1 MHTNNRPDND
11 NMTDMEVSTA
21 TEPAQDSSYLTQT
34 TASISRHLRRKGV
47 PLVQILPFANEIVAG
62 NLNVYFPHRL
72 CAVLQWWMD
81 KLSERN
87 DSAKEARTDPA
98 FWTLFITVWED
109 MAKDLAMPRE
119 RIYRN
124 SKFTEIVSL
133 AIKEN
138 IEGCSVQLL
147 DEITTAV
154 NKVSLSLAVQFTES
168 AAVEIAGDYLKTLT
182 NFQKTGLPVGQIA
195 GVSEWTQMMLNFLER
210 SSQGSQDMQKKCRE
224 VGSFLP
230 YIFYLLS
237 GEDINKELAHFID
250 YLVTRFL
257 FSPEHF
263 PITGLYAFTTFEV
276 LEFANEAPVRGY
288 AHIIRLGEKVA
299 ATMPGTTGE
308 KDLVVPLVSGLIQ
321 NAKQYTVEL
330 LDQCTEMGYKVE
342 KSILVKLFNE
352 AVPSREAFALDW
364 QVNNDRDWRLIAALV
379 RQDPSLTATSVSL
392 AKDISD
398 GPDDE
403 YTKSV
408 MRGMAKGY
416 QLNSNLYDFVII
428 WVDEMAKS
436 DKWRDP
442 DFLPYVSQLI
452 ATMFPDEYYDV
463 LTHWTEKV
471 KEEQEDVAVR
481 NNQLYALVAVV
492 NALLS
497 MKLEASFDEKVLKV
511 LSKLIKLEDDKIDS
525 EILWRL
531 RYIIFTKAPS
541 TKHKIDFNEA
551 VEPKKELLQYQFGCL
566 CRLAEFDNVKKFD
579 KALDT
584 FLSYLIKKKL
594 ENMIPFLF
602 NRWLVI
608 LNRFA
613 KSKRLSKI
621 AEMAVSTY
629 VTELVQNDQ
638 LFEQTNVWTP
648 VLDNIKDPKP
658 LIAVPYPAFPRD
670 IRVALVNKFSLEDP
684 SAEGLELVSNLVSSS
699 GSGGYKIEKDVD
711 SFCVLLDHGSA
722 LSTSICSTIL
732 KSHVQTKNQDSSK
745 EFLETLEKKLKKN
758 VKKNK
763 SIQQALLYARIVSDE
778 DSDFIKS
785 IRKSLK
791 TIILESSDAE
801 LEPILN
807 DTKSLVKVF
816 SSSDSKEVET
826 KLTSVVSQ
834 HVATKTDDS
843 EEDILLTSAASLL
856 MGISKPNLAITALFL
871 SIGENSEQLSKWY
884 TFYLE
889 SLSPE
894 ELRHVFAM
902 VVQYGE
908 SAYPAF
914 EAIVRVLSYDNHH
927 ELDFTSLIVS
937 AISQYLESGEQSAVF
952 LGALASLLKRAAWAV
967 SQYCLELMLVVI
979 SQSRATADTFVAFTQ
994 VLSQILLSHRP
1005 RIEGRYSLIVYSL
1018 KALLSVLVKGTEVAV
1033 GDVHSLVRAVQLIC
1047 EPPAYTV
1054 SKTRA
1059 AKVSLTSATQAA
1071 RKEAARH
1078 MIYFLAAYAHVNVTQ
1093 KMDAEI
1099 TVAFRPAMSS
1109 IFELV
1114 TKEDLDLANS
1124 IMDSPS
1130 RSFIRVLYAD
1140 YKKQGKW
1147 TDDM

>member
-1 MHTNNRPDND
+1 
-11 NMTDMEVSTA
+11 MTDME
-21 TEPAQDSSYLTQT
+21 T

-47 PLVQILPFANEIVAG
+47 PLTQILPFANEIVAG

-81 KLSERN
+81 KLSEKN
-87 DSAKEARTDPA
+87 ASAKEARIDPA
-98 FWTLFITVWED
+98 FWTLFITLWED
-109 MAKDLAMPRE
+109 MAKDLAKPRE
-119 RIYRN
+119 RIFRN

-138 IEGCSVQLL
+138 VEGCSVQLL

-154 NKVSLSLAVQFTES
+154 SKVSETLAVQFTES

-182 NFQKTGLPVGQIA
+182 NFQKSGLPVSRIA
-195 GVSEWTQMMLNFLER
+195 GVPAWTQMMLNFLER

-224 VGSFLP
+224 VGSYLP
-230 YIFYLLS
+230 YIFYLLND
-237 GEDINKELAHFID
+237 EDLDKDLAHFID
-250 YLVTRFL
+250 FLVTRFL
-257 FSPEHF
+257 FDPEHF
-263 PITGLYAFTTFEV
+263 PITGLYAFTTFVV
-276 LEFANEAPVRGY
+276 LESTEAPVRSY

-299 ATMPGTTGE
+299 SKMPGTTGE

-342 KSILVKLFNE
+342 KSILVKLFVD
-352 AVPSREAFALDW
+352 AVPTREAFALDFEIK
-364 QVNNDRDWRLIAALV
+364 NERDWRLIAALV
-379 RQDPSLTATSVSL
+379 RQDPSLTTKSVSL
-392 AKDISD
+392 AKDLSD

-403 YTKSV
+403 YTRSV

-416 QLNSNLYDFVII
+416 QLSSNMYDFII
-428 WVDEMAKS
+428 VWVDEMAKS
-436 DKWRDP
+436 AKWRDP
-442 DFLPYVSQLI
+442 DFLPYVSDLV

-471 KEEQEDVAVR
+471 KEDQQDIAVR

-492 NALLS
+492 NALLF

-511 LSKLIKLEDDKIDS
+511 LAKLIKVDDEKLDLVT
-525 EILWRL
+525 LWRL
-531 RYIIFTKAPS
+531 RYIIFTKAPN
-541 TKHKIDFNEA
+541 TKHKIDFSESI
-551 VEPKKELLQYQFGCL
+551 EPKKELFKYQFGCL

-579 KALDT
+579 KALDK
-584 FLSYLIKKKL
+584 FLSFLVKKKMDY
-594 ENMIPFLF
+594 MIPFLF
-602 NRWLVI
+602 DRWLVI
-608 LNRFA
+608 LNKFA

-621 AEMAVSTY
+621 TEMAVATY
-629 VTELVQNDQ
+629 ATELVQNDQ

-648 VLDNIKDPKP
+648 VLDSIKDPKP
-658 LIAVPYPAFPRD
+658 LTVVPFPAFPRD
-670 IRVALVNKFSLEDP
+670 IRVALVNKFSLDNP
-684 SAEGLELVSNLVSSS
+684 TTEGLELVSKLVTSHTA
-699 GSGGYKIEKDVD
+699 GGYEIEKNVD

-732 KSHVQTKNQDSSK
+732 KSHVQTKNHESSK

-758 VKKNK
+758 VKKNQ

-791 TIILESSDAE
+791 TIILESTDKD
-801 LEPILN
+801 LESILN

-816 SSSDSKEVET
+816 ASCDSDEVEA
-826 KLTSVVSQ
+826 KLSSVVSK
-834 HVATKTDDS
+834 HIS
-843 EEDILLTSAASLL
+843 ERDNTLLTAAASLL

-871 SIGENSEQLSKWY
+871 AVGDDNEQLSKWY
-884 TFYLE
+884 SFHLE

-894 ELRHVFAM
+894 ELLSLFTTIVE
-902 VVQYGE
+902 YGE
-908 SAYPAF
+908 SGYPAF
-914 EAIVRVLSYDNHH
+914 KSLVKSLSYDEHH
-927 ELDFTSLIVS
+927 ELDFTSVIVA
-937 AISQYLESGEQSAVF
+937 AISKYIESGGQSAGF
-952 LGALASLLKRAAWAV
+952 LGALASLLKHAPWAI
-967 SQYCLELMLVVI
+967 SQYCLELMLVVV
-979 SQSRATADTFVAFTQ
+979 SQSQATPDTFVAFTQ
-994 VLSQILLSHRP
+994 VLSQILLHHRP
-1005 RIEGRYSLIVYSL
+1005 RVEGRYSLIVYSL

-1033 GDVHSLVRAVQLIC
+1033 EDVHALVRAVQLIC

-1078 MIYFLAAYAHVNVTQ
+1078 MIYFLAAYAHINVTQ
-1093 KMDAEI
+1093 KLDAEI

-1109 IFELV
+1109 IFELP
-1114 TKEDLDLANS
+1114 LAKLHP
-1124 IMDSPS
+1124 SPL
-1130 RSFIRVLYAD
+1130 RRL
-1140 YKKQGKW
+1140 
-1147 TDDM
+1147 

>member
-1 MHTNNRPDND
+1 MHTTPDPDNN
-11 NMTDMEVSTA
+11 NMADMEVST
-21 TEPAQDSSYLTQT
+21 PAKLTRDPPLTQT

-81 KLSERN
+81 KISEKT
-87 DSAKEARTDPA
+87 DSAKEARADPA

-154 NKVSLSLAVQFTES
+154 NKVSRSLAVQFTES

-182 NFQKTGLPVGQIA
+182 NFQKTGLPVGHIA
-195 GVSEWTQMMLNFLER
+195 GVSSWTQMILNFLER

-224 VGSFLP
+224 VGSYLP
-230 YIFYLLS
+230 YIFYLLD
-237 GEDINKELAHFID
+237 GEDLNKDLAHFID
-250 YLVTRFL
+250 YLVTKFL
-257 FSPEHF
+257 FDPEHF

-276 LEFANEAPVRGY
+276 LSFSTEAPVRGY

-342 KSILVKLFNE
+342 KSILVRLFNE
-352 AVPSREAFALDW
+352 AVPTREAFALDW
-364 QVNNDRDWRLIAALV
+364 QVNNERDWRLIAALV

-398 GPDDE
+398 GPDNE

-408 MRGMAKGY
+408 MRGMATGY
-416 QLNSNLYDFVII
+416 QLNSNMYDFIII

-436 DKWRDP
+436 SKWRDP
-442 DFLPYVSQLI
+442 GFLPYVSDLI
-452 ATMFPDEYYDV
+452 AKMFPDQYYDV
-463 LTHWTEKV
+463 LTHWTGKV
-471 KEEQEDVAVR
+471 KEEQGDIAVR
-481 NNQLYALVAVV
+481 NNQLYALVAIV
-492 NALLS
+492 NALLF

-511 LSKLIKLEDDKIDS
+511 LSKLIKLEDEKIDS
-525 EILWRL
+525 ETLWRL
-531 RYIIFTKAPS
+531 RYIIFTKAPN

-551 VEPKKELLQYQFGCL
+551 VEPKKELFRYQFGCL

-579 KALDT
+579 KALDKH
-584 FLSYLIKKKL
+584 LSYMVKKKL
-594 ENMIPFLF
+594 DGMIPFLF
-602 NRWLVI
+602 DRWLVI

-613 KSKRLSKI
+613 KSKRLCKI

-638 LFEQTNVWTP
+638 LFEQTHVWTP
-648 VLDNIKDPKP
+648 VLENIKDPKP
-658 LIAVPYPAFPRD
+658 LTVVPYSAFPRD
-670 IRVALVNKFSLEDP
+670 IRIALVNKFSLENP
-684 SAEGLELVSNLVSSS
+684 TAEGLELVSRLVTSSTL
-699 GSGGYKIEKDVD
+699 GGYEIEKDVD

-732 KSHVQTKNQDSSK
+732 KSHVQTKNQDTSK

-758 VKKNK
+758 VKNNK

-778 DSDFIKS
+778 DSNFIKS

-791 TIILESSDAE
+791 TIILESNDTD

-816 SSSDSKEVET
+816 SSSDSDEVET
-826 KLTSVVSQ
+826 KLTSIISKR
-834 HVATKTDDS
+834 VASKTEH
-843 EEDILLTSAASLL
+843 EEDTLLTSAASLL

-871 SIGENSEQLSKWY
+871 CVGEGNEQLSKWY
-884 TFYLE
+884 SFHLE

-894 ELRHVFAM
+894 ELRNVFVM
-902 VVQYGE
+902 VVRYGE

-914 EAIVRVLSYDNHH
+914 EVIIRVLSYDEHH
-927 ELDFTSLIVS
+927 EIDFTSLIVS
-937 AISQYLESGEQSAVF
+937 AISQYVESGKQSAVF
-952 LGALASLLKRAAWAV
+952 LGALASTLKRAPWAV
-967 SQYCLELMLVVI
+967 SQYCLELILVVV
-979 SQSRATADTFVAFTQ
+979 SQSQATPDTFVAFTQ

-1033 GDVHSLVRAVQLIC
+1033 EDVHSLVRAVQLIC
-1047 EPPAYTV
+1047 EPPAYTL

-1078 MIYFLAAYAHVNVTQ
+1078 MIYFLAAYAHINVTQ
-1093 KMDAEI
+1093 KLDAAI

-1124 IMDSPS
+1124 IMDGPS